1 MTAAQPVDG
10 RAGAPD
16 STAAPDRPDRRYG
29 AGVEDEQPGPRRAER
44 SRESGED
51 RRPGRTSGDGAG
63 GPGAAEDLGEVMAQ
77 VARSLQEEHGDVEGT
92 LRSVTATAVEAVPG
106 AEECTI
112 TYVTGRRSVEPR
124 AATGD
129 LPQQVDELQGR
140 LGEGP
145 CLDAVWEQETVR
157 IEDMRDEPRWP
168 RFAAGAAELGVL
180 SSLSVQLFVRG
191 DNLGALNLYARRSH
205 AFGEES
211 EDVGLV
217 LAAHAAVA
225 LAAAQQE
232 EHLRRA
238 VGNRDLIGQAKGI
251 LMERH
256 RLTADQAFQVLARV
270 SQQTNR
276 KLVDVAD
283 ELTQTGAVPDAG

>member
-1 MTAAQPVDG
+1 M
-10 RAGAPD
+10 R
-16 STAAPDRPDRRYG
+16 
-29 AGVEDEQPGPRRAER
+29 GVSDEQPGPRRAER
-44 SRESGED
+44 SRESHD
-51 RRPGRTSGDGAG
+51 DQRPAPASGDGVG
-63 GPGAAEDLGEVMAQ
+63 GSGATGNLGEVMGQ
-77 VARSLQEEHGDVEGT
+77 VARSLQEEHGDVEAT
-92 LRSVTATAVEAVPG
+92 LRTVAATAVEAVPG

-129 LPQQVDELQGR
+129 LPRQVDELQGR
-140 LGEGP
+140 LGQGP

-157 IEDMRDEPRWP
+157 IEDMRNEPRWP
-168 RFAAGAAELGVL
+168 RFAAGAVELGVL
-180 SSLSVQLFVRG
+180 SSLSIQLFVEG
-191 DNLGALNLYARRSH
+191 DNLGALNLYAREPN

-217 LAAHAAVA
+217 LASHAAVA
-225 LAAAQQE
+225 LAGARTE

-238 VGNRDLIGQAKGI
+238 VDNRDLIGQAKGI

-256 RLTADQAFQVLARV
+256 KLTADQAFQVLARV

-276 KLVDVAD
+276 KLVAVAE
-283 ELTQTGAVPDAG
+283 ELTQTGAVPGTG